1 MMFVYKERGLVVK
14 PIGQNRYITYMHSQ
28 VYLGETNLSY
38 RASCA
43 SCRSKESVTA
53 VLRILESGAHH
64 DRKI

>member
-1 MMFVYKERGLVVK
+1 MMFVHKERSLVVK
-14 PIGQNRYITYMHSQ
+14 PIGKNRCTTYMHSE

-43 SCRSKESVTA
+43 SCRSKKCVTA
-53 VLRILESGAHH
+53 VLRILELGAHH